1 MPRVTVITATYNGTH
16 YLSAAI
22 ESVLAQSLTDFEY
35 IIINDG
41 STDGTAVLLQ
51 DYAARDARIRLVHR
65 ASASGGPTV
74 PKNMGLAMASSP
86 YVCFLDHDDYFHPD
100 KLAQLCAGMD
110 AHPEWVGAFHDVQLV
125 EADGKAHSGT
135 YLSNADFK
143 GIAAAHLAPLGQDWY
158 DCGERFY
165 AFMSLRYAA
174 IHTIS
179 VILAPGRLLQDPVSF
194 RARFRGS
201 DDTDLWLRVGF
212 QGRLGYLDQV
222 LAFYRQHGA
231 NLSSDNVAMTQNA
244 VELHEDNYLRARA
257 RLRQPEMAAYRKKIL
272 AYRNSL
278 GYGLNRA
285 GRYADARAVYRDM
298 LRAGPS
304 LRALRGIG
312 KSWLL
317 QLLGR

>member
-1 MPRVTVITATYNGTH
+1 MPRVTVITATYNGTR
-16 YLSAAI
+16 YLAAAI
-22 ESVLAQSLTDFEY
+22 DSVLAQSLADFEY

-41 STDGTAVLLQ
+41 STDGTAALLQ
-51 DYAARDARIRLVHR
+51 EYAARDPRIRLVQR
-65 ASASGGPTV
+65 EQASGGPTV
-74 PKNMGLAMASSP
+74 PKNMGLALACAP

-100 KLAQLCAGMD
+100 KLARLCDGMD

-125 EADGKAHSGT
+125 EEDGKPHSGT
-135 YLSNADFK
+135 YLSNAAFK
-143 GIAAAHLAPLGQDWY
+143 QIAASHLAPLGGDWHG
-158 DCGERFY
+158 CGERFY
-165 AFMSLRYAA
+165 EFMSLRYAA
-174 IHTIS
+174 MHTIS
-179 VILAPGRLLQDPVSF
+179 VILAPGRLLRDPVSF

-212 QGRLGYLDQV
+212 QGQLGYLDQV
-222 LAFYRQHGA
+222 LAYYRQHGS
-231 NLSSDNVAMTQNA
+231 NLSSDNVAMTANA
-244 VELHEDNYLRARA
+244 VALHEDNYLRAQE

-272 AYRNSL
+272 SYRNSL

-285 GRYADARAVYRDM
+285 GRYADARAVYRGM
-298 LRAGPS
+298 LRTGPS